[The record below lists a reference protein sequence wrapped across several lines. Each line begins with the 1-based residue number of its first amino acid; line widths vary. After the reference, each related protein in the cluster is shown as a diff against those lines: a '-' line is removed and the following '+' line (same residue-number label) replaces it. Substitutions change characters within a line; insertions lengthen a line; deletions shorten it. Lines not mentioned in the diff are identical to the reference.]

1 MVRTMKENEICQLY
15 IVLLIDERLERF
27 QETEESDKKI
37 SKYLE
42 EVKQEKGINAM
53 LDVDELLIE
62 NASNHESQG
71 FINGFRYAMKL
82 KEDCV
87 V

>member
-1 MVRTMKENEICQLY
+1 MEGCEIFQLF
-15 IVLLIDERLERF
+15 LILMGEDKLEKF
-27 QETEESDKKI
+27 QEVDISNRMV

-53 LDVDELLIE
+53 LDVEELIMKYGSDYEL
-62 NASNHESQG
+62 QG